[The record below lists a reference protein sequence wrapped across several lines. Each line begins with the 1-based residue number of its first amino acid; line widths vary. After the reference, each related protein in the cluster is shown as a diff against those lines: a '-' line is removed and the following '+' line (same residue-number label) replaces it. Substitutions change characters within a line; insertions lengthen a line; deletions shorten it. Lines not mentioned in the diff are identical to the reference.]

1 MSKRANPVTIG
12 IFVVSA
18 FVMFFGALT
27 YLGVS
32 KYMKENP
39 RFVVF
44 FDESVNGLD
53 VGAWVKFKGVPV
65 GRVAEIK
72 IRMPNQM
79 EDSDG
84 VPVIVELYD
93 DLIVNNLG
101 APSVVSD
108 PEVLAM
114 QIRSGLRARLNTESL
129 ITGLL
134 FVELDFVENAPE
146 PIFHQD
152 EAEIPEIPTI
162 PSQLQEIAQSATEAI
177 ARIGDIDFG
186 ELGRNINRLLYTV
199 NMRVEQVNTRELSER
214 LNKILANLEKI
225 LEAERID
232 GIMNN
237 ADATVTSIKSLAD
250 TLNASIPAFVED
262 INGAVAD
269 LKKTLN
275 AATST
280 LETVEGAVSPDSA
293 IVKEVLSTLDETQST
308 LKSFKDLATF
318 IENNPNAFLTGR
330 SDN

>member
-18 FVMFFGALT
+18 FVLLFGALT

-32 KYMKENP
+32 KLMKENP

-72 IRMPNQM
+72 IRMPSQM
-79 EDSDG
+79 DDSDG
-84 VPVIVELYD
+84 IPVIVELYE

-108 PEVLAM
+108 PEILAM
-114 QIRSGLRARLNTESL
+114 QIRQGLRARLNTESL

-134 FVELDFVENAPE
+134 FVELDFVANATD

-152 EAEIPEIPTI
+152 EVEIPEIPTI
-162 PSQLQEIAQSATEAI
+162 PSQLQEIARSATEAI
-177 ARIGDIDFG
+177 ARIGDIDFR
-186 ELGRNINRLLYTV
+186 ELGRNMNRLLYTI
-199 NMRVEQVNTRELSER
+199 NMRVEAVNTAELSQR
-214 LNKILANLEKI
+214 LSAVLANLEQI
-225 LEAERID
+225 LEANRIGKVMD
-232 GIMNN
+232 N
-237 ADATVTSIKSLAD
+237 ADATITSIRTLAD
-250 TLNASIPAFVED
+250 TLNASVPSLVED
-262 INGAVAD
+262 VDLAVAD
-269 LKKTLN
+269 LKKALA

-280 LETVEGAVSPDSA
+280 LQTVEGAVAPDSE
-293 IVKEVLSTLDETQST
+293 IVKEVLSTLEETQAT
-308 LKSFKDLATF
+308 MRTFKDLATF
-318 IENNPNAFLTGR
+318 IENNPNAFITGR
-330 SDN
+330 ADN